1 MAYNGSG
8 TFNLYTPGNPVITG
22 STISSTWAN
31 ATLSDLATGLTTAIT
46 KDGQTVTTGSIPFAA
61 GASFGAA
68 FVLDSSGNLA
78 VTTNKFT
85 VTAASGNT
93 AVAGTLAVTGHT
105 TFEGVTSIGATG
117 TGKLVYDT
125 SPTLVTPIL
134 GTPASGNLSACTS
147 LPISTGVQ
155 GLGTGVATA
164 LAVNVG
170 SAGAPVLFNGAAGTP
185 TSGVLSNCT
194 VFGYGQ
200 TWTDVTGSR
209 AIDSTVYTNSTA
221 RPISVVIT
229 AVNNGFDFYIDSV
242 KIAAVSGYGG
252 VGGFN
257 YSCNF
262 IVPAGS
268 TYKAVNS
275 SATKV
280 SWFELR

>member
-1 MAYNGSG
+1 MSYNGSG
-8 TFNLYTPGNPVITG
+8 TFNLYTPGNPVVTG
-22 STISSTWAN
+22 TTISSTWAN

-46 KDGQTVTTGSIPFAA
+46 KDGQTVTTGSIPFAS
-61 GASFGAA
+61 GISVGAA

-93 AVAGTLAVTGHT
+93 SIAGTLSVTGHT
-105 TFEGVTSIGATG
+105 TFGGVTSTGASG
-117 TGKLVYDT
+117 TGKLLYDT
-125 SPTLVTPIL
+125 GSTPTSMV
-134 GTPASGNLSACTS
+134 GTN
-147 LPISTGVQ
+147 ITGVTASSVAVGGIT

-170 SAGAPVLFNGAAGTP
+170 SAGAPVVNGGALGTP
-185 TSGVLSNCT
+185 ASGVLSSCT